1 MSALHRLLSEGM
13 ISNLTCACQVAKR
26 GAVRFGAGRCLRGH
40 FCDAAS
46 RSPVAIWDACPD
58 ALHESPAQIRPET
71 AHRWTVL
78 AVFGMTD
85 IYRQD
90 LRALPSLIGWE
101 NLGAERGD
109 HGRYSPTN

>member
-1 MSALHRLLSEGM
+1 M
-13 ISNLTCACQVAKR
+13 ISTLTCSCKVAKQS
-26 GAVRFGAGRCLRGH
+26 AVRFGDGRCLHGH
-40 FCDAAS
+40 FRDAAS
-46 RSPVAIWDACPD
+46 GSPVAIWAACPD
-58 ALHESPAQIRPET
+58 ALRDPPAQVRPET
-71 AHRWTVL
+71 ARRWTVL